1 MKKLMIAAAIVCA
14 AVVSQAANC
23 DWAVSY
29 IYDYDDIS
37 SGSPSYTKMGEN
49 YATFFVV
56 ATDAF
61 GVDEMKTALEA
72 GDFTWMSTL
81 KNQTPASAMT
91 GGAASNSM
99 EGFGNEET
107 INGFMVIFNNSDYA
121 QADYAYVSDIQPK
134 TTGGEGQPAV
144 PSFAEFNSYMASN
157 WTAIGGAPTPTP
169 TPEPTSGLLL
179 LLGVAGLALR
189 RRA

>member
-14 AVVSQAANC
+14 AVASQAANC
-23 DWAVSY
+23 NWDVSY
-29 IYDYDDIS
+29 IYDYADIS

-56 ATDAF
+56 ATETF
-61 GVDEMKTALEA
+61 GVDEMKAALA
-72 GDFTWMSTL
+72 DGDFSWMTTL
-81 KNQTPASAMT
+81 KNQTSANPMT
-91 GGAASNSM
+91 GGAASNVM

-121 QADYAYVSDIQPK
+121 KADYAYVSDIQSK
-134 TTGGEGQPAV
+134 TTGGEGQAAV
-144 PSFAEFNSYMASN
+144 PSFAEYNSYMPSA
-157 WTAIGGAPTPTP
+157 WTQVNNV
-169 TPEPTSGLLL
+169 PEPTSGLLL

-189 RRA
+189 RRRA